1 MAITNNTD
9 FTSGQI
15 LTAQQQN
22 NFPRGI
28 MAISKATATDAT
40 ITVLEETFSVSF
52 TAVANRNYRVTYF
65 EPEVTGTSGAY
76 TNIAIFVTSIALS
89 ANQIAAGYVYAPA
102 ANSYTSITVTAVGT
116 FTAGTV
122 VIKGAASASAGTSKI
137 GRAATQP
144 AFLMVEDIGTA

>member
-40 ITVLEETFSVSF
+40 ITSLEEQLSVTF
-52 TAVANRNYRVTYF
+52 TAVANRNYKVTYF
-65 EPEVTGTSGAY
+65 EPEITGASGSY
-76 TNIAIFVTSIALS
+76 TNISIRLTSIAGAQL
-89 ANQIAAGYVYAPA
+89 AGGYVYAPA
-102 ANSYTSITVTAVGT
+102 ANSFTSVTCMAVGT

-122 VIKGAASASAGTSKI
+122 IIKAALSAESGTSKA

>member
-28 MAISKATATDAT
+28 MAVSKATSTDAT
-40 ITVLEETFSVSF
+40 VTVLEEQLSVTF

-65 EPEVTGTSGAY
+65 EPEVTSTSGTY
-76 TNIAIFVTSIALS
+76 TYLALFLTSIVGT
-89 ANQIAAGYVYAPA
+89 QITAGYVYAPA
-102 ANSYTSITVTAVGT
+102 TNSFMSQTVTAVST

-122 VIKGAASASAGTSKI
+122 ILKAAAQCVGVGTSKL

-144 AFLMVEDIGTA
+144 AYFMVEDIGTA

>member
-9 FTSGQI
+9 FSSGAI

-28 MAISKATATDAT
+28 MAVSKATSTDAT
-40 ITVLEETFSVSF
+40 ITTVED
-52 TAVANRNYRVTYF
+52 YRVTYF

-76 TNIAIFVTSIALS
+76 TNILIFLTSIAGTQLS
-89 ANQIAAGYVYAPA
+89 GGYVYAPA
-102 ANSYTSITVTAVGT
+102 TNSYSTITVTAIST

-122 VIKGAASASAGTSKI
+122 IIKGAASASSGTSKL
-137 GRAATQP
+137 GRIAAQP

>member
-40 ITVLEETFSVSF
+40 ITVLEEQMSVTF

-65 EPEVTGTSGAY
+65 EPELSGTSGTY
-76 TNIAIFVTSIALS
+76 TILSLLLTSLAGAQL
-89 ANQIAAGYVYAPA
+89 AAGYAYASA
-102 ANSYTSITVTAVGT
+102 ASSFTSVTTTAIGT

-122 VIKGAASASAGTSKI
+122 TIKAAAQIVGAGTAKA

-144 AFLMVEDIGTA
+144 AYLMVEDIGTA

>member
-9 FTSGQI
+9 FSSGAI

-28 MAISKATATDAT
+28 MAVSKATSTDAT
-40 ITVLEETFSVSF
+40 ITTVEEQLSVTF

-76 TNIAIFVTSIALS
+76 TNILIFLTSIAGTQLS
-89 ANQIAAGYVYAPA
+89 GGYVYAPA
-102 ANSYTSITVTAVGT
+102 TNSYSTITVTAIST

-122 VIKGAASASAGTSKI
+122 IIKGAASASSGTSKL
-137 GRAATQP
+137 GRIAAQP